1 MRLLFMI
8 LVLFSSA
15 ALAMVELEPL
25 SSPELQQR
33 YQVLIEELRCP
44 KCQNQ
49 NLADSNSPISAD
61 MRNEIRLQLE
71 QGNSDRQ
78 IKDFLVERYGN
89 FVLYKPPVDT
99 NTVLLWIA
107 PLLLLLIAGFVVF
120 RISRAQS
127 VANGPVDWSEQE
139 EQAVNQLLARENAA
153 KDPAEEGRA
162 R

>member
-1 MRLLFMI
+1 MRLQFMI
-8 LVLFSSA
+8 LALFSSA